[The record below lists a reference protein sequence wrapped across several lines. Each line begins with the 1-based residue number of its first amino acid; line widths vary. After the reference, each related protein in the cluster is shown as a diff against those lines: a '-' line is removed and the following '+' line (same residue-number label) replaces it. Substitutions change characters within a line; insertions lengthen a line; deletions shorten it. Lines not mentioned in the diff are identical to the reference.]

1 MPWSKKKKYNISNQ
15 NTNSKQLNVGTYTK
29 KVETKSN
36 NWNSNS
42 SGLVSSLPKQAN
54 TRKLQQKN

>member
-54 TRKLQQKN
+54 TRKL

>member
-54 TRKLQQKN
+54 TRKLQQIL

>member
-54 TRKLQQKN
+54 TRNLQQIL